1 MRQEGADREAV
12 VFASRK
18 ILSKAVEMKDSS
30 EALKG
35 MMILNNWAIK
45 QQIQFN
51 ADNVKQDTGR
61 EK

>member
-12 VFASRK
+12 VFAGRK

-35 MMILNNWAIK
+35 IMILNNWAIK

-51 ADNVKQDTGR
+51 ADNVKQDTER
-61 EK
+61 EE

>member
-18 ILSKAVEMKDSS
+18 ILSKAVEMKDS

-51 ADNVKQDTGR
+51 ADNVKQDTER
-61 EK
+61 KK